1 MLQKFFNLFSPR
13 QVMFVILQWKDN
25 LGFIKKERTRKK
37 EKKKRVKKEKRKKEK
52 KRESKKG
59 KKNILVGE
67 FVPVV
72 LG

>member
-1 MLQKFFNLFSPR
+1 MEGQFRVYQKG
-13 QVMFVILQWKDN
+13 KD
-25 LGFIKKERTRKK
+25 KEKGKK
-37 EKKKRVKKEKRKKEK
+37 EKGKKRKKKKRK